1 MIPTEL
7 SARPDCEPVGVT
19 VVDDEP
25 LAQDVLVRAA
35 RAWRFDCQTASTA
48 EQALELLEHNLTPI
62 VVTDLR
68 MPGRG
73 GVWLVREIRRRW
85 PEVGIIVLTAGFEPE
100 ATSECLRAG
109 AH

>member
-1 MIPTEL
+1 MMLDEL
-7 SARPDCEPVGVT
+7 SEDISVT

-25 LAQDVLVRAA
+25 VAQDVLIRAA
-35 RAWRFDCQTASTA
+35 RSWHYHCQSASTA
-48 EQALELLEHNLTPI
+48 EQAVELLERHQTPI

-85 PEVGIIVLTAGFEPE
+85 PQIGVVVLTAGCDQ
-100 ATSECLRAG
+100 AAADECRQAG
-109 AH
+109 AHH